1 MKLAATLQFMLPGVP
16 SVYYGDEIAM
26 QGYKDPFN
34 RAYFEWN
41 NTQCELRQY
50 YIALGKLRRE
60 NDCLKD
66 GEFESVSAALGCVAF
81 SRCGKKENLLV
92 IANRNENGITYNLPQ
107 EWFDA
112 ENALNGEKYG
122 ESVFVDGMS
131 AVVLKKR
138 TELS

>member
-34 RAYFEWN
+34 RAYFEWDN
-41 NTQCELRQY
+41 IQCGLREY
-50 YIALGKLRRE
+50 YVALGKLRRDNE
-60 NDCLKD
+60 CLKD
-66 GEFESVSAALGCVAF
+66 GELESVSAALGCVAF
-81 SRCGKKENLLV
+81 SRCGKKESLLV
-92 IANRNENGITYNLPQ
+92 IANRNENGITYNLPRN
-107 EWFDA
+107 WYDA
-112 ENALNGEKYG
+112 ENALNGEEYG